1 MSKSKSKTNTRTR
14 GRWFGLVLYPDNE
27 DMMSMFDYMI
37 HSGYSM
43 IWIQHEG
50 KSNLITTSGI
60 VGIQHKPHIHI
71 MIHYKNARSIDG
83 VLKSFC
89 GIVKHVELISD
100 PYEMARYF
108 LHMDYKS
115 HLEGKE
121 KYNITDVR
129 YTDKSLFNS
138 LYCLKSSDTNEDY
151 PRILA
156 EVGSD
161 CLCFPELV
169 KKLYEAG
176 RGDVVLYAMNHSGGI
191 RLLFPHFPYTLN
203 DVKMLQHGE

>member
-1 MSKSKSKTNTRTR
+1 MSKTR
-14 GRWFGLVLYPDNE
+14 GRWFGVVLYPDNS
-27 DMMSMFDYMI
+27 DMMSLFDYMI

-43 IWIQHEG
+43 IWIEHVA
-50 KSNLITTSGI
+50 KDHLITTYGLEG
-60 VGIQHKPHIHI
+60 VQRKCHIHC
-71 MIHYKNARSIDG
+71 MIHFKNARSVDG

-89 GIVKHVELISD
+89 GVINHVELISD

-121 KYNITDVR
+121 KYQITDVR

-138 LYCLKSSDTNEDY
+138 LYCMGSSDTTEDY

-156 EVGSD
+156 EMGVD
-161 CLCFPELV
+161 CMCFPELV

-176 RGDVVLYAMNHSGGI
+176 RGDVVLYAMNHTGAV
-191 RLLFPHFPYTLN
+191 RLLFPHFPYTMN
-203 DVKMLQHGE
+203 DVKMLRSGTD